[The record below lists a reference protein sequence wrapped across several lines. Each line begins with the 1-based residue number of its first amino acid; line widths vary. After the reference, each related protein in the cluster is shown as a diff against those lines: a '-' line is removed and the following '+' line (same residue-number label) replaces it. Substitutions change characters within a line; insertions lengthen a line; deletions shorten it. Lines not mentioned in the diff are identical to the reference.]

1 MSLAEKEKVYE
12 KPLEDLRNLSIGR
25 LDLEN
30 IDETLKSLKRIIEEW
45 DTLLNSNILSRTFN
59 EIIKSINIA
68 KLSGDNELQIKNL
81 RILDFV
87 LSPLEYYMI
96 GLEEMK
102 ARSFRNVV
110 TRCGMVCERIV
121 NRLLFE
127 LNGKDLLEKNA
138 KFNDKIG
145 WMQSELSEKRVVFG
159 SDFCNRLSGIY
170 NIRNRRGPHDVPCAD
185 EIEAK
190 DCIASMPLCYSRY
203 LNVLELLGYDLGQVK
218 GNLTNLVN
226 EIVTLGTLLPTVGKG
241 GKRPKIV
248 NILTDLYR
256 QGFFST
262 PKALP
267 DVKNRLKELGYN
279 FGRGSI
285 ANSLNILQGRG
296 ILRRLGTKGNYKY
309 LQKIP
314 PTVYFE

>member
-1 MSLAEKEKVYE
+1 MSLTEKEKTYE
-12 KPLEDLRNLSIGR
+12 KPLEDLRNLSINR
-25 LDLEN
+25 LDLKN
-30 IDETLKSLKRIIEEW
+30 TDKTLESLERIIREW
-45 DTLLNSNILSRTFN
+45 DTLLNSNILSRAFN
-59 EIIKSINIA
+59 EIIKSINTA
-68 KLSGDNELQIKNL
+68 KSSGDSELQIKNL

-87 LSPLEYYMI
+87 LAPLEYYMI

-127 LNGKDLLEKNA
+127 LNAKDLLEVNS
-138 KFNDKIG
+138 KFNDKVG
-145 WMQSELSEKRVVFG
+145 WMQSELSKKKVAFA

-203 LNVLELLGYDLGQVK
+203 LNILELLGYDLGQVK
-218 GNLTNLVN
+218 GNLTGFVN

-241 GKRPKIV
+241 GRKPRIV
-248 NILTDLYR
+248 DILTDIYR

-267 DVKNRLKELGYN
+267 DVRSRLKELGYD
-279 FGRGSI
+279 FRRSSI
-285 ANSLNILQGRG
+285 ANSLNVLSRRG
-296 ILRRLGTKGNYKY
+296 ILRKLGTRGNFKY
-309 LQKIP
+309 SQKIP